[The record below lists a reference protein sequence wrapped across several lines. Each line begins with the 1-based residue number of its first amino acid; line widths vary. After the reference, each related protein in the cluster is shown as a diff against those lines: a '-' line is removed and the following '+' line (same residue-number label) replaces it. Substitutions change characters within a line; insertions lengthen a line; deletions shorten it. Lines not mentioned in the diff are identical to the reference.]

1 MLPFCQARS
10 DERGFVMSG
19 KRKYTDEFRL
29 NKVLEYLPVNNKA
42 VVFLKYQKYKVD
54 TFVFQ
59 ILNGRIIVY
68 ECISMTENING
79 YTTRSNLM
87 ASNGGA
93 P

>member
-1 MLPFCQARS
+1 
-10 DERGFVMSG
+10 MSG

-59 ILNGRIIVY
+59 I
-68 ECISMTENING
+68 
-79 YTTRSNLM
+79 
-87 ASNGGA
+87 
-93 P
+93 